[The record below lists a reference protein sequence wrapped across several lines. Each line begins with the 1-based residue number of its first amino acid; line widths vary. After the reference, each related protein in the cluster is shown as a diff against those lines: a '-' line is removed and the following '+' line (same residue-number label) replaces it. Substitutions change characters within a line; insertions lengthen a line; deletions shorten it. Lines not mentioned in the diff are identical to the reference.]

1 MNVWEK
7 RLITAIKKACA
18 ANGAQTLYDGQ
29 RLCALIES
37 ADPELAQQ
45 REYKNFRALVRCGG
59 NTLLA
64 QSAHAPR
71 AELQKNIETLGRSM
85 GKGYAIDRVSGER
98 SCALYLTAVTG
109 DESYIRALDA
119 APENTTTPQP
129 TPRPAPT
136 LQQTQQQRPTP
147 TPAPQPTP
155 RPKPQ
160 PTPQPTPTPAPQ
172 PQPTPQPTQN
182 TPPAKKSSRLIGILV
197 SVAVVLIAAA
207 LGTSTGRALVGGLFG
222 GDKLAGTTWRGE
234 LNITKEIA
242 AELDETVAKEF
253 ADMDDIPTDSLPQFS
268 DYCGA
273 IKVVADLSFSD
284 DGAISMTIN
293 ETALRNT
300 AREAIGEPTAQW
312 MLDCLKAIS
321 REMGADLEEMGY
333 SDDDILLMTV
343 GMTKDELTVYVGD
356 YMDEYVGDAL
366 KEAADDVTVS
376 AYYKVRGGKIY
387 ILNTPNQ
394 SVSNSPYYTFTL
406 KDSTL
411 VLETAVGLDEGA
423 ENVYPLTLTKV
434 G

>member
-136 LQQTQQQRPTP
+136 PQQTQQQRPTP

-155 RPKPQ
+155 
-160 PTPQPTPTPAPQ
+160 TPQPQ
-172 PQPTPQPTQN
+172 
-182 TPPAKKSSRLIGILV
+182 PAKKSSRLIGILV
-197 SVAVVLIAAA
+197 SVVVVLIAAA

>member
-119 APENTTTPQP
+119 APENKNDHTPQP

-136 LQQTQQQRPTP
+136 PAPQQTQQQRPTP
-147 TPAPQPTP
+147 TPAPQP
-155 RPKPQ
+155 Q
-160 PTPQPTPTPAPQ
+160 PQ
-172 PQPTPQPTQN
+172 PQPAQN
-182 TPPAKKSSRLIGILV
+182 TAPAKKSSRLVGILV
-197 SVAVVLIAAA
+197 SVVVVLIAAA

-273 IKVVADLSFSD
+273 INVVADLSFSD

>member
-119 APENTTTPQP
+119 APENKNDHIPQP

-136 LQQTQQQRPTP
+136 PAPQQTQQQRPTP
-147 TPAPQPTP
+147 TPAPQP
-155 RPKPQ
+155 Q
-160 PTPQPTPTPAPQ
+160 PA
-172 PQPTPQPTQN
+172 QN
-182 TPPAKKSSRLIGILV
+182 TPPAKKSSRLIGVLV
-197 SVAVVLIAAA
+197 SVMVVLIAAA

-394 SVSNSPYYTFTL
+394 SVSNSPYYTYTL

>member
-109 DESYIRALDA
+109 DESYIRALDG
-119 APENTTTPQP
+119 APSPSPAPQPTPQTQP
-129 TPRPAPT
+129 TPRPA
-136 LQQTQQQRPTP
+136 
-147 TPAPQPTP
+147 
-155 RPKPQ
+155 PQ
-160 PTPQPTPTPAPQ
+160 PTPQPTPTPTPQ
-172 PQPTPQPTQN
+172 PQPTPQPAQN

-197 SVAVVLIAAA
+197 SVVVVLIAAA
-207 LGTSTGRALVGGLFG
+207 IGTGTGRALVGGLFG

-423 ENVYPLTLTKV
+423 EDVYPLTLTKA

>member
-64 QSAHAPR
+64 HSAHAPR

-85 GKGYAIDRVSGER
+85 GKGYAIDRVSSER

-119 APENTTTPQP
+119 APSPSPAPQP
-129 TPRPAPT
+129 TP
-136 LQQTQQQRPTP
+136 QT
-147 TPAPQPTP
+147 QPTP

-160 PTPQPTPTPAPQ
+160 PTPQPTPTPTPQ
-172 PQPTPQPTQN
+172 PQPQPAQN
-182 TPPAKKSSRLIGILV
+182 TPPAKKSSRLVGILV
-197 SVAVVLIAAA
+197 SVVVVLIAAA

-356 YMDEYVGDAL
+356 YVDDSVSDAL
-366 KEAADDVTVS
+366 KEAADDFTVS

-387 ILNTPNQ
+387 ILNTPDQ

>member
-119 APENTTTPQP
+119 APENKNDHTPQP

-136 LQQTQQQRPTP
+136 PAPQQTQQQRPTP
-147 TPAPQPTP
+147 TPAPQP
-155 RPKPQ
+155 Q
-160 PTPQPTPTPAPQ
+160 PTPQPA
-172 PQPTPQPTQN
+172 QN
-182 TPPAKKSSRLIGILV
+182 TAPAKKSSRLIGVLV
-197 SVAVVLIAAA
+197 SVVVVLIAAA

-253 ADMDDIPTDSLPQFS
+253 ADMDGIPTDSLPQFS

-343 GMTKDELTVYVGD
+343 GMTKDELTDYVGD

>member
-64 QSAHAPR
+64 QSVHAPR

-119 APENTTTPQP
+119 APENKNDHTPQP

-136 LQQTQQQRPTP
+136 PAPQQTQQQRPTP
-147 TPAPQPTP
+147 TPAPQP
-155 RPKPQ
+155 Q
-160 PTPQPTPTPAPQ
+160 PA
-172 PQPTPQPTQN
+172 QN
-182 TPPAKKSSRLIGILV
+182 TPPAKKSSRLIGVLV
-197 SVAVVLIAAA
+197 SVVVVIIAAA

-343 GMTKDELTVYVGD
+343 GMTKDELTDYVGD

>member
-64 QSAHAPR
+64 QSVHAPR

-119 APENTTTPQP
+119 APENKNDHTPQP

-136 LQQTQQQRPTP
+136 PAPQQTQQQRPTP
-147 TPAPQPTP
+147 TPAPQP
-155 RPKPQ
+155 Q
-160 PTPQPTPTPAPQ
+160 PTPQPA
-172 PQPTPQPTQN
+172 QN
-182 TPPAKKSSRLIGILV
+182 TAPAKKSSRLIGILV
-197 SVAVVLIAAA
+197 SVVVVLIAAA

-253 ADMDDIPTDSLPQFS
+253 ADMDGISADSLPQFS

-343 GMTKDELTVYVGD
+343 GMTKDELTDYVGD

-394 SVSNSPYYTFTL
+394 SISNSPYYTFTL

>member
-85 GKGYAIDRVSGER
+85 GKGYAIDRASGER

-119 APENTTTPQP
+119 APENKNDHTPQP

-136 LQQTQQQRPTP
+136 PAPQQTQQQRPTP
-147 TPAPQPTP
+147 TPAPQP
-155 RPKPQ
+155 Q
-160 PTPQPTPTPAPQ
+160 PTPQPA
-172 PQPTPQPTQN
+172 QN
-182 TPPAKKSSRLIGILV
+182 TPPAKKSSRLIGVLV
-197 SVAVVLIAAA
+197 SVVVVLIAAA

-253 ADMDDIPTDSLPQFS
+253 ADLDDIPTDSLPQFS

>member
-18 ANGAQTLYDGQ
+18 ASGAQTLYDGQ

-119 APENTTTPQP
+119 APENKNDHTPQP

-136 LQQTQQQRPTP
+136 PAPQQTQQQRPTP
-147 TPAPQPTP
+147 TPAPQP
-155 RPKPQ
+155 Q
-160 PTPQPTPTPAPQ
+160 PTPQPA
-172 PQPTPQPTQN
+172 QN
-182 TPPAKKSSRLIGILV
+182 TPPAKKSSRLIGVLV
-197 SVAVVLIAAA
+197 SVVVVLIAAA

-253 ADMDDIPTDSLPQFS
+253 ADMDGISADSLPQFS

-343 GMTKDELTVYVGD
+343 GMTKDELTDYVGD

>member
-119 APENTTTPQP
+119 APENKNDHTPQP

-136 LQQTQQQRPTP
+136 PAPQQTQQQRPTP
-147 TPAPQPTP
+147 TPAPQP
-155 RPKPQ
+155 Q
-160 PTPQPTPTPAPQ
+160 PA
-172 PQPTPQPTQN
+172 QN
-182 TPPAKKSSRLIGILV
+182 TPPAKKSSRLIGVLV
-197 SVAVVLIAAA
+197 SVVVVLIAAA

-366 KEAADDVTVS
+366 KGAADDVAVS

>member
-64 QSAHAPR
+64 QSVHAPR

-85 GKGYAIDRVSGER
+85 GKGYAIDRASGER

-109 DESYIRALDA
+109 DKSYIRALDA
-119 APENTTTPQP
+119 APENKNDHTPQP

-136 LQQTQQQRPTP
+136 PAPQQTQQQRP
-147 TPAPQPTP
+147 A
-155 RPKPQ
+155 
-160 PTPQPTPTPAPQ
+160 PTPAPQ
-172 PQPTPQPTQN
+172 PQPTPQPAQN
-182 TPPAKKSSRLIGILV
+182 TPPAKKSSRLIGVLV
-197 SVAVVLIAAA
+197 SVVVVLIAAA

-253 ADMDDIPTDSLPQFS
+253 ADMDDISADSLPQFS

-343 GMTKDELTVYVGD
+343 GMTKDELTDYVGD

>member
-119 APENTTTPQP
+119 APENKNDHTPQP

-136 LQQTQQQRPTP
+136 PAPQQTQQQRPTP
-147 TPAPQPTP
+147 TPAPQP
-155 RPKPQ
+155 Q
-160 PTPQPTPTPAPQ
+160 PA
-172 PQPTPQPTQN
+172 QN
-182 TPPAKKSSRLIGILV
+182 TPPAKKSSRLIGVLV
-197 SVAVVLIAAA
+197 SVVVVLIAAA

-343 GMTKDELTVYVGD
+343 GMTKDELTDYVGD

>member
-119 APENTTTPQP
+119 APENKNDHTPQP

-136 LQQTQQQRPTP
+136 PAPQQTQQQRPTP
-147 TPAPQPTP
+147 TPAPQP
-155 RPKPQ
+155 Q
-160 PTPQPTPTPAPQ
+160 PA
-172 PQPTPQPTQN
+172 QN
-182 TPPAKKSSRLIGILV
+182 TPPAKKSSRLIGVLV
-197 SVAVVLIAAA
+197 SVVVVLIAAA

-343 GMTKDELTVYVGD
+343 GMTKDELTDYVGD

-394 SVSNSPYYTFTL
+394 SVSNSPYYTYTL

>member
-119 APENTTTPQP
+119 APSPS
-129 TPRPAPT
+129 
-136 LQQTQQQRPTP
+136 
-147 TPAPQPTP
+147 PAPQPTP
-155 RPKPQ
+155 RPA
-160 PTPQPTPTPAPQ
+160 PTPAPQ
-172 PQPTPQPTQN
+172 PQPTPQPAQN
-182 TPPAKKSSRLIGILV
+182 TAPAKKSSRLIGILV
-197 SVAVVLIAAA
+197 SVVVVLIAAA

-293 ETALRNT
+293 EAAFRNT

>member
-37 ADPELAQQ
+37 VDPELAQQ

-109 DESYIRALDA
+109 DESYIRALGA
-119 APENTTTPQP
+119 APENKNDHTPQP

-136 LQQTQQQRPTP
+136 PAPQQTQQQRPTP
-147 TPAPQPTP
+147 TPAPQP
-155 RPKPQ
+155 Q
-160 PTPQPTPTPAPQ
+160 PA
-172 PQPTPQPTQN
+172 QN
-182 TPPAKKSSRLIGILV
+182 TPPAKKSSRLIGVLV
-197 SVAVVLIAAA
+197 SVVVVLIAAA

-343 GMTKDELTVYVGD
+343 GMTKDELTDYVGD

>member
-119 APENTTTPQP
+119 APENKNDHTPQS

-136 LQQTQQQRPTP
+136 PAPQQTQQQRPTP
-147 TPAPQPTP
+147 TPAPQP
-155 RPKPQ
+155 Q
-160 PTPQPTPTPAPQ
+160 PTPQPA
-172 PQPTPQPTQN
+172 QN
-182 TPPAKKSSRLIGILV
+182 TPPAKKSSRLIGVLV
-197 SVAVVLIAAA
+197 SVVVVLIAAA

-253 ADMDDIPTDSLPQFS
+253 ADMDGIPTDSLPQFS

-333 SDDDILLMTV
+333 SDDDILLMTM
-343 GMTKDELTVYVGD
+343 GMTKDELTDYVGD

>member
-129 TPRPAPT
+129 TPRP
-136 LQQTQQQRPTP
+136 
-147 TPAPQPTP
+147 
-155 RPKPQ
+155 
-160 PTPQPTPTPAPQ
+160 TPTPAPQ
-172 PQPTPQPTQN
+172 PQPTPQPTPQ
-182 TPPAKKSSRLIGILV
+182 PQPAKKSSRLIGILV
-197 SVAVVLIAAA
+197 SVVVVLIAAA
-207 LGTSTGRALVGGLFG
+207 LGTGTGRALVGGLFG

-253 ADMDDIPTDSLPQFS
+253 ADMDGIPTDSLPQFS

>member
-119 APENTTTPQP
+119 APSPSPAPQPTPQTQP

-136 LQQTQQQRPTP
+136 PAPQQTQQQRPTP
-147 TPAPQPTP
+147 TPAPQP
-155 RPKPQ
+155 Q
-160 PTPQPTPTPAPQ
+160 PTPQPA
-172 PQPTPQPTQN
+172 QN
-182 TPPAKKSSRLIGILV
+182 TPPAKKSSRLVGILV

-207 LGTSTGRALVGGLFG
+207 IGTGTGRALVGGLFG

>member
-119 APENTTTPQP
+119 APENKNDHTPQP

-136 LQQTQQQRPTP
+136 PAPQQTQQQRPTP
-147 TPAPQPTP
+147 TPAPQP
-155 RPKPQ
+155 Q
-160 PTPQPTPTPAPQ
+160 PTPQPA
-172 PQPTPQPTQN
+172 QN
-182 TPPAKKSSRLIGILV
+182 TAPAKKSSRLIGILV
-197 SVAVVLIAAA
+197 SVVVVLIAAA

-333 SDDDILLMTV
+333 SDDEILLMTV

>member
-119 APENTTTPQP
+119 APENKNDHTPQP

-136 LQQTQQQRPTP
+136 PAPQQTQQQRPTP
-147 TPAPQPTP
+147 TPAPQP
-155 RPKPQ
+155 Q
-160 PTPQPTPTPAPQ
+160 PAR
-172 PQPTPQPTQN
+172 N
-182 TPPAKKSSRLIGILV
+182 TPPAKKSSRLIGVLV
-197 SVAVVLIAAA
+197 SVVVVLIAAA

>member
-64 QSAHAPR
+64 QSVHAPR

-119 APENTTTPQP
+119 APENKNDHTPQP

-136 LQQTQQQRPTP
+136 PAPQQTQQQRPTP
-147 TPAPQPTP
+147 TPAPQP
-155 RPKPQ
+155 Q
-160 PTPQPTPTPAPQ
+160 PTPQPA
-172 PQPTPQPTQN
+172 QN
-182 TPPAKKSSRLIGILV
+182 TPPAKKSSRLIGVLV
-197 SVAVVLIAAA
+197 SVVVVLIAAA

-253 ADMDDIPTDSLPQFS
+253 ADMDGISADSLPQFS

-293 ETALRNT
+293 ETELRNT

-343 GMTKDELTVYVGD
+343 GMTKDELTDYVGD

-376 AYYKVRGGKIY
+376 AYYKVSGGKIY
-387 ILNTPNQ
+387 ILNTPDQ

>member
-1 MNVWEK
+1 MNAWEK

-119 APENTTTPQP
+119 APSPSPAPQP

-136 LQQTQQQRPTP
+136 
-147 TPAPQPTP
+147 PAPQPTP
-155 RPKPQ
+155 
-160 PTPQPTPTPAPQ
+160 TPQ
-172 PQPTPQPTQN
+172 PQPTPQPTPQ
-182 TPPAKKSSRLIGILV
+182 PQPAKKSSRLIGVLV
-197 SVAVVLIAAA
+197 SVVVVLIAAA

>member
-119 APENTTTPQP
+119 APENKNDHTPQP

-136 LQQTQQQRPTP
+136 PAPQQTQQQRPTP
-147 TPAPQPTP
+147 TPAPQP
-155 RPKPQ
+155 Q
-160 PTPQPTPTPAPQ
+160 PTPQPA
-172 PQPTPQPTQN
+172 QN
-182 TPPAKKSSRLIGILV
+182 TPPAKKSSRLVGILV
-197 SVAVVLIAAA
+197 SVVVVLIAAA

-253 ADMDDIPTDSLPQFS
+253 ADMDGIPTDSLPQFS

-343 GMTKDELTVYVGD
+343 GMTKDELTDYVGD

-406 KDSTL
+406 KNSTL

>member
-109 DESYIRALDA
+109 DESYIRALDG
-119 APENTTTPQP
+119 APSPSPAPQP
-129 TPRPAPT
+129 MPRPA
-136 LQQTQQQRPTP
+136 P

-155 RPKPQ
+155 
-160 PTPQPTPTPAPQ
+160 TPQ
-172 PQPTPQPTQN
+172 PQPTPQPTPQ
-182 TPPAKKSSRLIGILV
+182 PQPAKKSSRLVGILV

-423 ENVYPLTLTKV
+423 EDVYPLTLTKV

>member
-64 QSAHAPR
+64 QSAYAPR

-119 APENTTTPQP
+119 AAENKNDHTPQP

-136 LQQTQQQRPTP
+136 PAPQQTQQQRPTP
-147 TPAPQPTP
+147 TPAPQP
-155 RPKPQ
+155 Q
-160 PTPQPTPTPAPQ
+160 PTPQPA
-172 PQPTPQPTQN
+172 QN

-197 SVAVVLIAAA
+197 SVVVVLIAAA

-253 ADMDDIPTDSLPQFS
+253 ADMDGIPTDSLPQFS

-343 GMTKDELTVYVGD
+343 GMTKDELTDYVGD

>member
-119 APENTTTPQP
+119 APENKNDHTPQP

-136 LQQTQQQRPTP
+136 PAPQQTQQQRPTP
-147 TPAPQPTP
+147 TPAPQP
-155 RPKPQ
+155 Q
-160 PTPQPTPTPAPQ
+160 PTPQPA
-172 PQPTPQPTQN
+172 QN

-197 SVAVVLIAAA
+197 SVVVVLIAAA

-222 GDKLAGTTWRGE
+222 GDELAGTTWRGE

-253 ADMDDIPTDSLPQFS
+253 ADMDGIPTDSLPQFS

-343 GMTKDELTVYVGD
+343 GMTKDELTGYVGD

>member
-1 MNVWEK
+1 MNAWEK

-119 APENTTTPQP
+119 APSPSPAPQP

-136 LQQTQQQRPTP
+136 
-147 TPAPQPTP
+147 PAPQPTP
-155 RPKPQ
+155 
-160 PTPQPTPTPAPQ
+160 TPQ
-172 PQPTPQPTQN
+172 PQPTPQPTPQ
-182 TPPAKKSSRLIGILV
+182 PQPAKKSSRLVGILV

-207 LGTSTGRALVGGLFG
+207 IGTGTGRALAGGLFG

>member
-119 APENTTTPQP
+119 APENKNDHTPQP

-136 LQQTQQQRPTP
+136 PAPQQTQQQRPTP
-147 TPAPQPTP
+147 TPAPQP
-155 RPKPQ
+155 Q
-160 PTPQPTPTPAPQ
+160 PA
-172 PQPTPQPTQN
+172 QN
-182 TPPAKKSSRLIGILV
+182 TPPAKKSSRLIGVLV
-197 SVAVVLIAAA
+197 SVVVVLIAAA
-207 LGTSTGRALVGGLFG
+207 LGTGTGRALVGGLFG

-321 REMGADLEEMGY
+321 REMGADLEKMGY

-343 GMTKDELTVYVGD
+343 GMTKDELTDYVGD

-387 ILNTPNQ
+387 ILNTPDQ
-394 SVSNSPYYTFTL
+394 SVSNSPYYTYTL

>member
-1 MNVWEK
+1 MNVLEK

-119 APENTTTPQP
+119 APENKNDHTPQP

-136 LQQTQQQRPTP
+136 PAPQQTQQQRPTP
-147 TPAPQPTP
+147 TPAPQP
-155 RPKPQ
+155 Q
-160 PTPQPTPTPAPQ
+160 PTPQPA
-172 PQPTPQPTQN
+172 QN
-182 TPPAKKSSRLIGILV
+182 TAPAKKSSRLIGILV
-197 SVAVVLIAAA
+197 SVVVVLIAAA

-253 ADMDDIPTDSLPQFS
+253 ADMDGIPTDSLPQFS

-333 SDDDILLMTV
+333 SDDDILLMTM
-343 GMTKDELTVYVGD
+343 GMTKDELTDYVGD

>member
-119 APENTTTPQP
+119 APENKNDHTPQP

-136 LQQTQQQRPTP
+136 PAPQQTQQQRPTP
-147 TPAPQPTP
+147 TPAPQP
-155 RPKPQ
+155 Q
-160 PTPQPTPTPAPQ
+160 PA
-172 PQPTPQPTQN
+172 QN
-182 TPPAKKSSRLIGILV
+182 TPPAKKSSRLIGVLV
-197 SVAVVLIAAA
+197 SVVVVLIAAA

-394 SVSNSPYYTFTL
+394 SVSNSPYYTYTL

>member
-119 APENTTTPQP
+119 APENKNDHTPQP

-136 LQQTQQQRPTP
+136 PAPQQTQQQRP
-147 TPAPQPTP
+147 A
-155 RPKPQ
+155 
-160 PTPQPTPTPAPQ
+160 PTPAPQ
-172 PQPTPQPTQN
+172 PQPTPQPAQN
-182 TPPAKKSSRLIGILV
+182 TPPAKKSSRLIGVLV
-197 SVAVVLIAAA
+197 SVVVVLIAAA

-253 ADMDDIPTDSLPQFS
+253 ADMDGIPTDSLPQFS

-343 GMTKDELTVYVGD
+343 GMTKDELTDYVGD

>member
-119 APENTTTPQP
+119 APENKNDYTPQP

-136 LQQTQQQRPTP
+136 PAPQQTQQQRPTP
-147 TPAPQPTP
+147 TPAPQP
-155 RPKPQ
+155 Q
-160 PTPQPTPTPAPQ
+160 PTPQPA
-172 PQPTPQPTQN
+172 QN
-182 TPPAKKSSRLIGILV
+182 TPPAKKSSRLIGVLV
-197 SVAVVLIAAA
+197 SVVVVLIAAA

-242 AELDETVAKEF
+242 AELDKTVAKEF

-387 ILNTPNQ
+387 ILNTPDQ

>member
-64 QSAHAPR
+64 QSVHAPR

-119 APENTTTPQP
+119 APENNNDHTPQP

-136 LQQTQQQRPTP
+136 PAPQQTQQQRPTP
-147 TPAPQPTP
+147 TPAPQP
-155 RPKPQ
+155 Q
-160 PTPQPTPTPAPQ
+160 PTPQPA
-172 PQPTPQPTQN
+172 QN
-182 TPPAKKSSRLIGILV
+182 TPPAKKSSRLIGVLV
-197 SVAVVLIAAA
+197 SVVVVLIAAA

-253 ADMDDIPTDSLPQFS
+253 ADMDGIPTDSLPQFS

-406 KDSTL
+406 KDITL

>member
-85 GKGYAIDRVSGER
+85 GKGYAIDRVSSER

-119 APENTTTPQP
+119 APENKNDHIPQP
-129 TPRPAPT
+129 TPRPA
-136 LQQTQQQRPTP
+136 
-147 TPAPQPTP
+147 
-155 RPKPQ
+155 
-160 PTPQPTPTPAPQ
+160 PTPAPQ
-172 PQPTPQPTQN
+172 PQPTPQPAQN
-182 TPPAKKSSRLIGILV
+182 TPPAKKSSRLVGILV
-197 SVAVVLIAAA
+197 SVVVVLIAAA

-253 ADMDDIPTDSLPQFS
+253 ADMDGIPTDSLPQFS

-394 SVSNSPYYTFTL
+394 SVSNSPYYTYTL

>member
-119 APENTTTPQP
+119 APENKNDHTPQP
-129 TPRPAPT
+129 TPRPA
-136 LQQTQQQRPTP
+136 
-147 TPAPQPTP
+147 
-155 RPKPQ
+155 
-160 PTPQPTPTPAPQ
+160 PTPAPQ
-172 PQPTPQPTQN
+172 PQPTPQPAQN
-182 TPPAKKSSRLIGILV
+182 TAPAKKSSRLIGILV
-197 SVAVVLIAAA
+197 SVVVVLIAAA

-387 ILNTPNQ
+387 ILNTPDQ

>member
-119 APENTTTPQP
+119 APENKNDHTPQP

-136 LQQTQQQRPTP
+136 PAPQQTQQQRPTP
-147 TPAPQPTP
+147 TPAPQP
-155 RPKPQ
+155 Q
-160 PTPQPTPTPAPQ
+160 PTPQPA
-172 PQPTPQPTQN
+172 QN
-182 TPPAKKSSRLIGILV
+182 TPPAKKSSRLIGVLV
-197 SVAVVLIAAA
+197 SVVVVLIAAA

-343 GMTKDELTVYVGD
+343 GMTKDELTGYVGD

-376 AYYKVRGGKIY
+376 AYYNVRGGKIY
-387 ILNTPNQ
+387 ILNTPN
-394 SVSNSPYYTFTL
+394 
-406 KDSTL
+406 
-411 VLETAVGLDEGA
+411 
-423 ENVYPLTLTKV
+423 
-434 G
+434 

>member
-136 LQQTQQQRPTP
+136 PAPQQTQQQRPTP
-147 TPAPQPTP
+147 TPAPQP
-155 RPKPQ
+155 
-160 PTPQPTPTPAPQ
+160 Q
-172 PQPTPQPTQN
+172 PQPAQN

-343 GMTKDELTVYVGD
+343 GMTKDELTDYVGD

-394 SVSNSPYYTFTL
+394 SVSNSPYYTYTL

>member
-119 APENTTTPQP
+119 AAENKNDHTPQP

-136 LQQTQQQRPTP
+136 PAPQQTQQQRPTP
-147 TPAPQPTP
+147 TPAPQP
-155 RPKPQ
+155 Q
-160 PTPQPTPTPAPQ
+160 PTPQPA
-172 PQPTPQPTQN
+172 QN
-182 TPPAKKSSRLIGILV
+182 TPPAKKSSRLIGVLV
-197 SVAVVLIAAA
+197 SVVVVLIAAA

-253 ADMDDIPTDSLPQFS
+253 ADMDGISADSLPQFS

-293 ETALRNT
+293 ETELRNT